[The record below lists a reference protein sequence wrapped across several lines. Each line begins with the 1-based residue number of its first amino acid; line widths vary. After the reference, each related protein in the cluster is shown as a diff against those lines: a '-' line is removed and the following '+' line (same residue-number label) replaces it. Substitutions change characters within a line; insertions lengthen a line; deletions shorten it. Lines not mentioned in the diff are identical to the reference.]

1 MPGAR
6 VNIGLACSLS
16 REARFTRAVGQV
28 MLWSLVWFFD
38 RGGRASGGD
47 ALPRSI
53 RLFRFFKMIGLAA
66 ACPT

>member
-16 REARFTRAVGQV
+16 REARFTRAAGQAL
-28 MLWSLVWFFD
+28 LWSLAWVFD
-38 RGGRASGGD
+38 RGDRASGGD
-47 ALPRSI
+47 ALHRSI
-53 RLFRFFKMIGLAA
+53 RLFRFFKMMGRAA